1 MSILPSM
8 YNCSG
13 GMNACGNY
21 SPSPR
26 FPASC
31 PLCFA
36 KTIPHCLQQ
45 SSVCVALHPPFL
57 CSLKLKQIFFFNF
70 DNIHILYVILLDA
83 GSITGAGSSCYP
95 VFVICHMLLLS
106 SSYLYKCFSASHG
119 ILRQPEERLY
129 CVVKTHPSSQLYHCE
144 RSCNLYWV
152 CALNFHRLSCFLS
165 YPAVTGC
172 ISNAHAI
179 CEMSSQGFDDEKKA
193 YRLLYSDRREMQ
205 SVLICNQR
213 FCRNFMGRWSS

>member
-13 GMNACGNY
+13 GVNAYGDC

-26 FPASC
+26 FSASC

-45 SSVCVALHPPFL
+45 SSVSVPVHPQFL

-70 DNIHILYVILLDA
+70 NNILTLYVILLDA

-95 VFVICHMLLLS
+95 VFVIYHMLLMS
-106 SSYLYKCFSASHG
+106 SSYLYKCFSTSHE
-119 ILRQPEERLY
+119 ILRQPEETLY
-129 CVVKTHPSSQLYHCE
+129 CVVKTHPPSQLDHCE
-144 RSCNLYWV
+144 RSCVLYWL
-152 CALNFHRLSCFLS
+152 CALHFHRFSCFLS
-165 YPAVTGC
+165 YPAVIGC
-172 ISNAHAI
+172 ISNEHEI
-179 CEMSSQGFDDEKKA
+179 CEMSSQGFDEENKA
-193 YRLLYSDRREMQ
+193 YRVLYSDRREMQ
-205 SVLICNQR
+205 SVLLCSQR
-213 FCRNFMGRWSS
+213 FCRNFMGRWPS